1 MESQETII
9 YVGIVLS
16 TGISMIVASQIEK
29 FKSLYAFKTLKISLK
44 YLLLIFFLTIFQWA
58 FGGSI
63 YFLINLLF

>member
-16 TGISMIVASQIEK
+16 TGISMIVASKIDK
-29 FKSLYAFKTLKISLK
+29 FKNFYAFKTPKISVK

>member
-9 YVGIVLS
+9 YVGIVLA

>member
-16 TGISMIVASQIEK
+16 TGISMIIVSQIDK
-29 FKSLYAFKTLKISLK
+29 FKSFCALKTLKISVK

-58 FGGSI
+58 LGGSI
-63 YFLINLLF
+63 YFLINLFF

>member
-16 TGISMIVASQIEK
+16 TGISMIVASQIDK
-29 FKSLYAFKTLKISLK
+29 FNNFCAFKTLKISVK
-44 YLLLIFFLTIFQWA
+44 YILLIFLLTILQWA